1 MKWQLLIFD
10 AVVRSTLLYGLETIH
25 LTDAMLKKIDAFQ
38 LRCLRKILKVPST
51 SIDRR
56 NTNTEVLNRHT
67 ALAYPNRG
75 DRREFELFSQSY
87 LCRNSKSLGHAGLAT
102 TILCAKFP
110 ALFYTQS
117 FLWEKTSRSPETKLV
132 ALRQKHTF
140 EHILGGYDYTETVAE
155 DSRIY
160 NAAFTRTF

>member
-1 MKWQLLIFD
+1 M
-10 AVVRSTLLYGLETIH
+10 LEENP
-25 LTDAMLKKIDAFQ
+25 Q
-38 LRCLRKILKVPST
+38 GSPST

-56 NTNTEVLNRHT
+56 NTNREVLNRCT

-87 LCRNSKSLGHAGLAT
+87 LRRKSKLLGHVLRASHDDPMRQ
-102 TILCAKFP
+102 ISFQPDCAIRVSYGKKRVGRP
-110 ALFYTQS
+110 
-117 FLWEKTSRSPETKLV
+117 
-132 ALRQKHTF
+132 RQNWLHYAKKHTF

-160 NAAFTRTF
+160 DAALTRTF